1 MISDGTDD
9 AVPWDCQFCRSVG
22 AQVKTAESS
31 ALAHL
36 ALEFLDADKGHQ
48 LFFHGPL

>member
-1 MISDGTDD
+1 MGLMTT
-9 AVPWDCQFCRSVG
+9 AVGCQSCRSVG